1 MNTSYMDFYVK
12 RDNVSSSQQVLD
24 LDSYTTGSQHRG
36 ALGISGNTSSS
47 YSLKISSPDRAYQ
60 TYASSYWANASDE
73 RLKTDTAT
81 LSGATAKI
89 KALNPITYKWSAAY
103 QAATGLPDDTH
114 IGYLANEY
122 ATVFPNDI
130 TTTATD
136 LIQLS
141 DNSYETGEYSPK
153 VGSAKE
159 ALPDGATMLVE
170 NIKTINPDSVVPYL
184 VAAIKELEARI
195 AALEAG

>member
-1 MNTSYMDFYVK
+1 M
-12 RDNVSSSQQVLD
+12 
-24 LDSYTTGSQHRG
+24 
-36 ALGISGNTSSS
+36 
-47 YSLKISSPDRAYQ
+47 
-60 TYASSYWANASDE
+60 
-73 RLKTDTAT
+73 
-81 LSGATAKI
+81 
-89 KALNPITYKWSAAY
+89 
-103 QAATGLPDDTH
+103 
-114 IGYLANEY
+114 
-122 ATVFPNDI
+122 
-130 TTTATD
+130 
-136 LIQLS
+136 S